1 MFLCYNKSVNNTSVT
16 TYQTKRKR
24 RTWGPRHGEGCSLVA
39 HPWAAEAAVVYVK
52 EGGRTAQGTAQRNHA
67 KRQQR
72 HMMPSCVMHV
82 AALRSPNQ
90 WTRPTSLAFS
100 RADGSF
106 SALLFLLLAP
116 SGHSCTNPVL
126 RLGSVRPPRRPY
138 TRLPLISKIEHC
150 CCFFFPRTR

>member
-1 MFLCYNKSVNNTSVT
+1 M
-16 TYQTKRKR
+16 
-24 RTWGPRHGEGCSLVA
+24 
-39 HPWAAEAAVVYVK
+39 VYVK

-116 SGHSCTNPVL
+116 SGHCGYCPHGNCELAPTQCFVL
-126 RLGSVRPPRRPY
+126 DPSGLHVVHTHACPLLAKSSIAAASFFPELGSVPVRCY
-138 TRLPLISKIEHC
+138 GITNNLY
-150 CCFFFPRTR
+150 